1 MNDSL
6 GKDIRGLPATP
17 RRFNWTAMTP
27 DEPTRAKGVWN
38 LEPSSFLLVSSPLS
52 TTALIANQCSGPT
65 PFLAHSPAPASYL
78 GFHYSGSL
86 RYSSTRSAGVG
97 RFGQS

>member
-27 DEPTRAKGVWN
+27 DEPSRAKGVWN
-38 LEPSSFLLVSSPLS
+38 LDSPRSSSRLRLLS
-52 TTALIANQCSGPT
+52 TTALIANQLLGPT
-65 PFLAHSPAPASYL
+65 PFLTRSPAPASYL
-78 GFHYSGSL
+78 GFHYGGSL
-86 RYSSTRSAGVG
+86 RYSSTHGVG
-97 RFGQS
+97 CFGQS